1 MKREKHTL
9 LKKGDLWL
17 DPDTMLPWSGLM
29 FSTFRGS
36 SVIEEWMPVQNG
48 QANGVWETFYPDS
61 SPKTRVGFLNGVLH
75 GIDEEFTKEGKPL
88 RHAINE
94 NGKRSG
100 VSTFWEYG
108 GFKAKLLK
116 KYSKKDGVLHGE
128 YEEYFWGGAFKEKGS
143 YSNGLKHG
151 VWESYY
157 DHGGHGLR
165 ERINWSQGKKHG
177 PYESYNYT
185 GDLIRSGTYTNGV
198 DPSGA
203 DRIAQAEQLKAD
215 NLTTS
220 LIWVGAV
227 LVLFLLIAVA
237 VGSG

>member
-9 LKKGDLWL
+9 LKKGDLWI
-17 DPDTMLPWSGLM
+17 DPDTMRPWSGIM
-29 FSTFRGS
+29 FSTFKGT

-48 QANGVWETFYPDS
+48 QAHGVWETFYPDS
-61 SPKTRVGFLNGVLH
+61 SPKARVGFLNGVLH

-108 GFKAKLLK
+108 SNKTLLK

-128 YEEYFWGGAFKEKGS
+128 YEEYFGGGDFKEKGS

-151 VWESYY
+151 VWESYLQRVQHEHRGR
-157 DHGGHGLR
+157 DDALR

-177 PYESYNYT
+177 PYEYYHW
-185 GDLIRSGTYTNGV
+185 DGTWLGVALHRRV
-198 DPSGA
+198 DP
-203 DRIAQAEQLKAD
+203 IAQPNSTL
-215 NLTTS
+215 
-220 LIWVGAV
+220 
-227 LVLFLLIAVA
+227 
-237 VGSG
+237 